1 MKALTIGKVADLAGV
16 NTETLRYYE
25 RQGIVPKPSRTQ
37 ANYRVYSGDTVRRV
51 RFVKRAQEL
60 GFSLAEIAE
69 LLSLRARRDAPC
81 GAVRERAVAK
91 IASIDEKIVALQAMR
106 AALTKLVGECA
117 SSGGPLSECPILE
130 ALDSNG
136 KRGLEEK

>member
-1 MKALTIGKVADLAGV
+1 MNALTIGKVAERAGV

-25 RQGIVPKPSRTQ
+25 RQGIVPKPSRSQ
-37 ANYRVYSGDTVRRV
+37 ANYRVYSEDTVRRV

-69 LLSLRARRDAPC
+69 LLSLRARRGTSC
-81 GAVRERAVAK
+81 NAVRERASVK
-91 IASIDEKIVALQAMR
+91 IESIDEKIAALEAMR
-106 AALTKLVGECA
+106 GALTKLVGECA
-117 SSGGPLSECPILE
+117 SSEGPLSECPILE

-136 KRGLEEK
+136 KKRTG